1 VPLPVC
7 YLNGEYLP
15 LAEARVSPLDR
26 AFLFGDAVYEVVPV
40 YAGRPFRLREHLDRL
55 VRSLAGIRMEPPLTH
70 AEWAALLSSLIERNG
85 GGDQYVYFQV
95 TRGAE
100 LGRNHAW
107 PAGLAPTLFAFANTL
122 EPPSAALLEQGVAAI
137 TAQDIRWARR
147 DIKST
152 ALLANTL
159 LKKLSA
165 DAGAFETIL
174 LERGELT
181 EGSSTT
187 VHVVSGGEIHT
198 PPNGPHSARH
208 HARRGG
214 GARGAQRHCERE
226 PPRDRGG
233 AARRGR
239 GVARLRHPRRIAR
252 DPARRPAGGNGPART
267 LVRAH
272 ALRLRELRA
281 RARRDA
287 GAVTQPLEFPTEFP
301 IKVMGRRDTDL
312 KALTREIVERHSGPL
327 AEENVRVR
335 TSGDGNFL
343 ALTYVVT
350 ARSREQLDAIYRELT
365 ACTAVLMAL

>member
-1 VPLPVC
+1 MPLPVC

-55 VRSLAGIRMEPPLTH
+55 VRSLAGIRMQPPLTH
-70 AEWAALLSSLIERNG
+70 AEWGAILSSLIERNG

-107 PAGLAPTLFAFANTL
+107 PAGLAPTVFAFANTL
-122 EPPSAALLEQGVAAI
+122 EPPSAALLAQGVDAV

-152 ALLANTL
+152 ALLANAL
-159 LKKLSA
+159 LKKLAA

-198 PPNGPHSARH
+198 PPNGHHILPGTTRDVVTELAARSGIPSASCRVTEEEL
-208 HARRGG
+208 
-214 GARGAQRHCERE
+214 RGADEIWL
-226 PPRDRGG
+226 
-233 AARRGR
+233 AFATR
-239 GVARLRHPRRIAR
+239 GVLPVTRLDGRAVGAGRPGPLFARM
-252 DPARRPAGGNGPART
+252 
-267 LVRAH
+267 H
-272 ALRLRELRA
+272 AAFVSYVREL
-281 RARRDA
+281 A
-287 GAVTQPLEFPTEFP
+287 GTP
-301 IKVMGRRDTDL
+301 
-312 KALTREIVERHSGPL
+312 AL
-327 AEENVRVR
+327 
-335 TSGDGNFL
+335 
-343 ALTYVVT
+343 
-350 ARSREQLDAIYRELT
+350 
-365 ACTAVLMAL
+365 

>member
-1 VPLPVC
+1 VPLPIC

-40 YAGRPFRLREHLDRL
+40 YASRPFRLREHLDRL
-55 VRSLAGIRMEPPLTH
+55 ARSLAGIRMDPPFTH
-70 AEWAALLSSLIERNG
+70 AEWDGILKALVERNG

-107 PAGLAPTLFAFANTL
+107 PAGLKPTVFAFSNAL
-122 EPPSAALLEQGVAAI
+122 EPASPALLEQGVAAI

-152 ALLANTL
+152 ALLANVL
-159 LKKLSA
+159 LKNLA
-165 DAGAFETIL
+165 VDAGAFETIL

-187 VHVVSGGEIHT
+187 VHVIKGGGIHT
-198 PPNGPHSARH
+198 PPNSHRGALRHSERRPPRH
-208 HARRGG
+208 RRG
-214 GARGAQRHCERE
+214 AT
-226 PPRDRGG
+226 
-233 AARRGR
+233 RRGR
-239 GVARLRHPRRIAR
+239 NLARLLHPRRVAG
-252 DPARRPAGGNGPART
+252 DPAGRQAGGYGQGRPF
-267 LVRAH
+267 VRAH
-272 ALRLRELRA
+272 ARRLRKLRA
-281 RARRDA
+281 RARRDSA
-287 GAVTQPLEFPTEFP
+287 AVTQPLEFPTEFP
-301 IKVMGRRDTDL
+301 IKVMGRRDSDL
-312 KALTREIVERHSGPL
+312 KALTRAIIERHSGPL
-327 AEENVRVR
+327 ADDKVRVR

-350 ARSREQLDAIYRELT
+350 AQSREQLDSIYRELT
-365 ACTAVLMAL
+365 ACKAVLMAL